1 MLMGHE
7 WMKKIKQNAEVF
19 KEMIPGLLTFRDHF
33 GQRLDR
39 ERYELLVKIVKGDVE
54 AKDLKGTRIFLNY
67 WNEQAE
73 NFGDKCPPIE
83 LRNKYFIY
91 LTLCESP
98 DSMMWK
104 LGFS

>member
-1 MLMGHE
+1 
-7 WMKKIKQNAEVF
+7 
-19 KEMIPGLLTFRDHF
+19 MIPGLLTFRDHF

-39 ERYELLVKIVKGDVE
+39 ERYELLLRIVKGDIE
-54 AKDLKGTRIFLNY
+54 AEELRGTRIFLNY

-83 LRNKYFIY
+83 LRNSYFIY